1 MVIFN
6 KTLQVWHKGEGLMDK
21 TVADIEPKQV
31 KLISKKSPDY
41 RLEFING
48 AMSNITP
55 RGEIICDF
63 HLEFKD
69 MPNEQLATIGE
80 GGKATLLN
88 LQESNLFTRDVKFGV
103 VMNAQFAKDL
113 VILLNDRI
121 KECEERVLAI
131 DKKRHDV
138 L

>member
-1 MVIFN
+1 
-6 KTLQVWHKGEGLMDK
+6 MDK
-21 TVADIEPKQV
+21 TFADTEPKQV

-55 RGEIICDF
+55 RGEIVCDF

-88 LQESNLFTRDVKFGV
+88 LQESSLFTRDVKFGV

>member
-1 MVIFN
+1 MN
-6 KTLQVWHKGEGLMDK
+6 GEAGEGSMDK
-21 TVADIEPKQV
+21 IVACTEPKQV

-41 RLEFING
+41 RLEFVNG

-55 RGEIICDF
+55 RGEIVCEF

-69 MPNEQLATIGE
+69 MPNEQSATVGE

-88 LQESNLFTRDVKFGV
+88 LQESNFYTRDVKFGIV
-103 VMNAQFAKDL
+103 INAQFAKDL

-121 KECEERVLAI
+121 RNCEERVLLD
-131 DKKRHDV
+131 DKKRYDSV
-138 L
+138 

>member
-1 MVIFN
+1 
-6 KTLQVWHKGEGLMDK
+6 MDK
-21 TVADIEPKQV
+21 IVACTEPKQV

-41 RLEFING
+41 RLEFVNG

-55 RGEIICDF
+55 RGEIVCEF

-69 MPNEQLATIGE
+69 MPNEQSATVGE

-88 LQESNLFTRDVKFGV
+88 LQESNLYTRDVKFGIV
-103 VMNAQFAKDL
+103 INAQFAKDL

-121 KECEERVLAI
+121 RNCEERVLLN
-131 DKKRHDV
+131 DKKRYDSV
-138 L
+138 